1 MRRMLDG
8 AQRWRQI
15 NSEHEEG
22 ADAMAQKKA
31 GDSAIW
37 GLLNRTSFTAEVHRS
52 HKRIERG
59 SEEKK
64 GSAGGFGSS
73 SGHRRLGRRCSRT
86 FPFSRRR
93 DGGGSEVDHRFAIP
107 CLQGHGES
115 VQRWWIRR

>member
-1 MRRMLDG
+1 M
-8 AQRWRQI
+8 

-37 GLLNRTSFTAEVHRS
+37 GLLNITSFTAEVHRS
-52 HKRIERG
+52 HMRIERG

-73 SGHRRLGRRCSRT
+73 SGHRRLGRGCSRT

-93 DGGGSEVDHRFAIP
+93 DGWWFRSGSPICDTVIARAWRKCAEMVD
-107 CLQGHGES
+107 
-115 VQRWWIRR
+115 